1 MAAGEPIDQDGD
13 LYGAVVHQASRVADQ
28 AAAGEIVVAD
38 SVRQLALG
46 KGFSF
51 EPAGETALKGFEEPV
66 RLWRVGSDTD
76 HRSVL

>member
-1 MAAGEPIDQDGD
+1 MATGIPEDGD
-13 LYGAVVHQASRVADQ
+13 LYGAVVHQASGAADQ

-51 EPAGETALKGFEEPV
+51 EPVGETALKGFEESV
-66 RLWRVGSDTD
+66 RLWRVGSDG
-76 HRSVL
+76 